1 MKRRTPLSPAQTAA
15 YTSGR
20 TLLVFDSWARHS
32 DIPIEVERAMLI
44 DFAVQYPRSISSLIP
59 TVPAIV
65 RAHGIDEGDLGDL
78 FAMRRLAT
86 LREDFIAVLSLL
98 VGQML
103 VEEAGRTN
111 NANISAFQ
119 ISAEGRKAAGRFSSS
134 LAVAI
139 RALAEA
145 ASLAWKRRNTEDLRS
160 EIRNALPDWSRNA
173 AELTRPVDLL
183 EDD

>member
-1 MKRRTPLSPAQTAA
+1 MKRRTPLSPAQAAA

-32 DIPIEVERAMLI
+32 DTPIELERAMLI

-59 TVPAIV
+59 TVPGII
-65 RAHGIDEGDLGDL
+65 RAHGIDEGDIGDL
-78 FAMRRLAT
+78 FAMRRLST

-98 VGQML
+98 VGQVL
-103 VEEAGRTN
+103 VDEAERRDNASASAFRINVAGR
-111 NANISAFQ
+111 
-119 ISAEGRKAAGRFSSS
+119 EVAGRFSSS

-139 RALAEA
+139 RALADTA
-145 ASLAWKRRNTEDLRS
+145 CLAWKRRNTEDLRS
-160 EIRNALPDWSRNA
+160 EIRDALPDWSRDA
-173 AELTRPVDLL
+173 AELTRPVDLH